1 MVGFVG
7 IFRRLSDGLYIY
19 LPLYVDEM
27 LVSCKNKKER
37 NCLKTQM
44 NLEFE
49 MKDLGEMNKIRG
61 MKNARNRMKG
71 VIHLTKKKKKYLT
84 KVLQMLGMD
93 STTELVNTLL
103 VLHFKLSALLS
114 PRIDNERK
122 YMAHVSYES
131 LVISL
136 MYSII
141 CT

>member
-61 MKNARNRMKG
+61 MKNARNKMKG

-84 KVLQMLGMD
+84 KVLQMFGMD

-122 YMAHVSYES
+122 YMAHVSMKVW
-131 LVISL
+131 LLALCIQ
-136 MYSII
+136 
-141 CT
+141 